1 MWPMGLGFI
10 VDMYSDVQTAFSL
23 EVYECISFLLL
34 FNKLKINTNQFV
46 SIEIIT
52 VHFRV

>member
-1 MWPMGLGFI
+1 MWPVGLGFI

-23 EVYECISFLLL
+23 EVYECISFRFL
-34 FNKLKINTNQFV
+34 FSKLKINTYHFV